1 MSTGILPSAV
11 EGLALHRALLDG
23 DPVAPTLL
31 IETYQDYLVD
41 RLRANAPWA
50 SEDDCLAAADEALF
64 NLVRAPEAFDPA
76 RGPLGP
82 YLGRSARRDLL
93 NLQAREAR
101 HHRLRIALAD
111 VEDRPDAG
119 NYFGEGPAEELDRLA
134 GLLSDKEQQV
144 FDLMRAGVR
153 ETEAYVLVL
162 GLTDLPPAEQARA
175 VKRAKERI
183 VKRLRRAGRVS

>member
-1 MSTGILPSAV
+1 
-11 EGLALHRALLDG
+11 LLDG

-31 IETYQDYLVD
+31 IETYQDYLID
-41 RLRANAPWA
+41 WLRLYAPWA
-50 SEDDCLAAADEALF
+50 SEDDRLAAADEALF
-64 NLVRAPEAFDPA
+64 DFIRAPEAFDPA
-76 RGPLGP
+76 RRSLGP
-82 YLGRSARRDLL
+82 YLGRAAQCDLL
-93 NLQAREAR
+93 NLLAREAR

-119 NYFGEGPAEELDRLA
+119 KYFGEGPAEELDRLA
-134 GLLSDKEQQV
+134 GLLSEKERQV
-144 FDLMRAGVR
+144 FGLMRAGVR

-175 VKRAKERI
+175 VKRVKERI